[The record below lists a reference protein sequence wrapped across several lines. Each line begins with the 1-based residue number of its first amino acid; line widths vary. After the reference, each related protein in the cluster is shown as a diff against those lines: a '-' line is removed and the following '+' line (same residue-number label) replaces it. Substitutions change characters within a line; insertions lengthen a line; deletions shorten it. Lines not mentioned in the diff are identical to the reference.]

1 MSAILTPDQLR
12 ELAALETTP
21 GPWSV
26 QLVEV
31 DSGRDASVQIVADD
45 GHLATMVTRSWES
58 PAGRCTDMLN
68 AKEDGALAAA
78 APDLLATALDLLQRV
93 EAAEEAVEER
103 DAAWEAL
110 GVGPG
115 GTLAEA
121 ITLLARGWS
130 NRCAALTAER
140 DGARAEVARLQSPK
154 SPCAS
159 CHGAG
164 GADRPDETGAK
175 RRVYC
180 LDCDGTGLAPYG
192 QALQAL
198 DEERRDRDRW
208 RDDAKRLEVE
218 CDTLRAEVA
227 RLQSARDAQR
237 DALRSE
243 VAMLRQALA
252 GRGCT

>member
-1 MSAILTPDQLR
+1 MSGRVLRPD
-12 ELAALETTP
+12 EVAALAALKTTP

-26 QLVEV
+26 RLVKA

-45 GHLATMVTRSWES
+45 GHLATMVTYSRETD
-58 PAGRCTDMLN
+58 AGRQTDMLN
-68 AKEDGALAAA
+68 AEADGALAAA
-78 APDLLATALDLLQRV
+78 ALDLLATALDLLQRV

-140 DGARAEVARLQSPK
+140 DGARAEVARLQS
-154 SPCAS
+154 
-159 CHGAG
+159 
-164 GADRPDETGAK
+164 
-175 RRVYC
+175 
-180 LDCDGTGLAPYG
+180 
-192 QALQAL
+192 
-198 DEERRDRDRW
+198 
-208 RDDAKRLEVE
+208 
-218 CDTLRAEVA
+218 
-227 RLQSARDAQR
+227 ARDAQR